1 MNFTSLTAI
10 AVSIFVFSTVGIA
23 QAPEKAKT
31 GDRLGVETLRYDTR
45 GREIYVASTTK
56 GSIALLIT
64 ANERVFNWDNGPTQ
78 KYDPNYT
85 LVERTS
91 GGVTTPTEARSQLK
105 FLHLDGDPRTKKEV
119 TNTYKSNAAHCGTVV
134 ATYVSE
140 GKDVS
145 YALTVRGKQTELK
158 AVEVLLDGKW
168 SAACGTGKQS
178 VKVTYSPELDPLL
191 TYEYLNF
198 LPSGILNSGI
208 GWRVTS
214 LD

>member
-1 MNFTSLTAI
+1 MRISKSLAVLVATSVFCI
-10 AVSIFVFSTVGIA
+10 AGFA
-23 QAPEKAKT
+23 QVLEKAKT
-31 GDRLGVETLRYDTR
+31 GDRLGVETQRYDTR

-56 GSIALLIT
+56 GTMELVIT
-64 ANERVFNWDNGPTQ
+64 ASERVFKWDNGQIQ
-78 KYDPNYT
+78 KYDPYYT

-91 GGVTTPTEARSQLK
+91 GGVTTPTEVRSQLK
-105 FLHLDGDPRTKKEV
+105 FLHLDGDPRAKKEV
-119 TNTYKSNAAHCGTVV
+119 TNTYKANAAQCGTVV

-140 GKDVS
+140 GKDIS
-145 YALTVRGKQTELK
+145 YAFTVRGKQTELK

-168 SAACGTGKQS
+168 SAACGIGKQS
-178 VKVTYSPELDPLL
+178 VKVTYSPELDLLL

-198 LPSGILNSGI
+198 QPSGILNFGT